1 MGTKRPPETTAAP
14 ATVELLRKSRREAD
28 ADLDTGD
35 GDEVAAG
42 EIA

>member
-1 MGTKRPPETTAAP
+1 MGTKRPLETTAAP
-14 ATVELLRKSRREAD
+14 ATVEPLRKSRREAD
-28 ADLDTGD
+28 SDTGD